1 MTVSVCIF
9 QEVIEITADEIIALV
24 SAGYNKADIEAM
36 TAAPATD
43 PQPAPVTDPQPAP
56 AADPQPAPAADPQPA
71 PAADPQSASDD
82 RIAAL
87 EQAIGKLTQTI
98 QASNILKSGSGG
110 APELTGAEA
119 LASLITKNKKE

>member
-43 PQPAPVTDPQPAP
+43 PQPAPVT
-56 AADPQPAPAADPQPA
+56 DPQPA